1 VSPTHLPSF
10 CPDCGGRLRA
20 TLPELQGNP
29 PLVCTAC
36 GQPIYLDPKVAA
48 ACVVD
53 LEGKLVLLRRAQ
65 RDSAYGRWILPG
77 GHVDRGEVVTRAA
90 RREVAEEVGLKVEL
104 EGLVGVY
111 SYPGNPV
118 VLIVYAARAVSGS
131 LKTGSEALEVKTFA
145 PDELPWDEFGFTSTA
160 DALRDY
166 LAR

>member
-1 VSPTHLPSF
+1 MRS
-10 CPDCGGRLRA
+10 A
-20 TLPELQGNP
+20 LPELEGNP

-53 LEGKLVLLRRAQ
+53 LEGGLVLLRRAQ
-65 RDSAYGRWILPG
+65 HDSAYGRWILPG

-90 RREVAEEVGLKVEL
+90 RREVAEEVGLEVEL
-104 EGLVGVY
+104 DGLVGVY

-118 VLIVYAARAVSGS
+118 VLIVYAARAVGGRLKSSG
-131 LKTGSEALEVKTFA
+131 EALEVRAFA
-145 PDELPWDEFGFTSTA
+145 PGELPWDEFGFTSTA

-166 LAR
+166 LARR

>member
-1 VSPTHLPSF
+1 MSPTHLPSY

-20 TLPELQGNP
+20 PLPELEGNP

-36 GQPIYLDPKVAA
+36 GQPVYLDPKVAA

-53 LEGKLVLLRRAQ
+53 LGGRLVLLRRAQ

-90 RREVAEEVGLKVEL
+90 RREVAEEVGLEVEL

-131 LKTGSEALEVKTFA
+131 LKASGEALEVRAFA
-145 PDELPWDEFGFTSTA
+145 PRELPWDQFGFTSTA
-160 DALRDY
+160 DALKDY